1 MLDIK
6 SLSQVPIQVVRFRQ
20 NDDLEC
26 AVCLEYGPI
35 VIIEIQEQMYDICNS
50 CASAVGIPPVET

>member
-1 MLDIK
+1 MRKEIDFDF
-6 SLSQVPIQVVRFRQ
+6 LSNFPFQVVGSRQ

-35 VIIEIQEQMYDICNS
+35 VIIELRGCTYDICNR
-50 CASAVGIPPVET
+50 CAAAAGIVW

>member
-1 MLDIK
+1 MRDKIDFDL
-6 SLSQVPIQVVRFRQ
+6 LSKFPIRVVGYRQ

-35 VIIEIQEQMYDICNS
+35 VIIEIQDCTYDICNR
-50 CASAVGIPPVET
+50 CVAAAKVLH